1 MASDAERRS
10 TTLDREKKR
19 KWGYSVDQVDVF
31 LEKTH
36 ALYEDPEPKLTQ
48 EDIQRVSFDLERG
61 GYVIDQVDAALARL
75 ETAVVDK
82 QTQWDIEHQGRVAW
96 RGRTEQLAQTLYA
109 RAERPDRERFSK
121 ADQGKPAYDFR
132 QVDRLVT
139 QAVGSIRRGLQDDGG
154 TPSGQPSVTSTQV
167 ASSVFTRRRGQH
179 GYDERSV
186 DFYLNRVGQVLLRME
201 SFSRLSDSLKD
212 VAPEPAPAAKETAHG
227 GSVFDRQDVMSGSGT
242 GGHATEAPT
251 PHDGP
256 ASSAAAPALV
266 DEPSHADAQASAPAA
281 PVAPMPPSFKP
292 SESFDS
298 LREAEESLFHAPA
311 ADAPAAPAPEKEPSE
326 TMFPNSMTAVPAVRA
341 GSGPQPQSGADEPA
355 ASDGGPSVAGAG
367 EPQPP
372 SFAPRRMPVAEDG
385 AKADGAGMPTETQET
400 TEPAADAPAMPPSFP
415 PSDAPSFHAMPAQH
429 VDYASGQQA
438 NPDSFVFPTTPMV
451 LDEIPAPRHGAAA
464 AQAKGES
471 SDGPSFPPISAPAVP
486 AFPTIP
492 TGGGRHATPQAADDG
507 PQDGLPSDDDPAA
520 QAKAYVSR
528 LMQSEFTTT
537 DFEIPKLSFPAD
549 DVDGTTDKG
558 GTRA

>member
-139 QAVGSIRRGLQDDGG
+139 QAVGSIRRGLQEDGG
-154 TPSGQPSVTSTQV
+154 ASSGQPAVTSTQV

-212 VAPEPAPAAKETAHG
+212 VPAPEPAPSAKETAHG

-242 GGHATEAPT
+242 GSHATEAPA

-256 ASSAAAPALV
+256 APSAATPALV
-266 DEPSHADAQASAPAA
+266 DEPAHSDAQASASAA
-281 PVAPMPPSFKP
+281 PAAPMPPSFKP

-311 ADAPAAPAPEKEPSE
+311 AEAPSAPSPAKEPSE

-341 GSGPQPQSGADEPA
+341 GSEPQPQSESGVDAPA
-355 ASDGGPSVAGAG
+355 PADGGPSAAGSG

-372 SFAPRRMPVAEDG
+372 SFEPRRTPSSGDG
-385 AKADGAGMPTETQET
+385 AKADGAGR
-400 TEPAADAPAMPPSFP
+400 PAQAREAAKPADSAPAMPPSFP

-464 AQAKGES
+464 AGDGGKA

-492 TGGGRHATPQAADDG
+492 TGGGRHATPQAD
-507 PQDGLPSDDDPAA
+507 LPSDDDPAA